1 MQPIDLIPNK
11 EERWT
16 ACVPLPL
23 LLLRYK
29 YEIKR
34 KKKRFFMAYELE
46 ERLMYARTGGGSSV
60 SSQRRLRKMVCASV
74 TRSFQKVSDVKK
86 IDQVHGFF
94 PAMSQ

>member
-29 YEIKR
+29 HEIKR
-34 KKKRFFMAYELE
+34 KKKRFFMAYEIE
-46 ERLMYARTGGGSSV
+46 EFDVRAH
-60 SSQRRLRKMVCASV
+60 RRLERQQSTKTKEDGLC
-74 TRSFQKVSDVKK
+74 
-86 IDQVHGFF
+86 
-94 PAMSQ
+94 

>member
-29 YEIKR
+29 HEIKR
-34 KKKRFFMAYELE
+34 KKKRFFMAYEIE
-46 ERLMYARTGGGSSV
+46 ESLMYARTGGSSV

-86 IDQVHGFF
+86 ID
-94 PAMSQ
+94 